1 MATTTNARA
10 AASFPAHT
18 GGPGRLLA
26 AWGTQAWAAEQ
37 AAADIWVACK
47 VPAGATVLGGYLMC
61 SDMDSNGTETI
72 DIDVGYAANGAVV
85 ADPDAFGNFGVL
97 TGDAVAEL
105 LPEGGQHLV
114 FHGALATGGP
124 ITFTRDT
131 DITVTFVDDAAT
143 FAAGQTTLVVHYV
156 CP

>member
-1 MATTTNARA
+1 M
-10 AASFPAHT
+10 T
-18 GGPGRLLA
+18 GGAARLLV

-47 VPAGATVLGGYLMC
+47 VPANATIIGGYLKC

-72 DIDVGYAANGAVV
+72 DIDVGYAANGAVA

-97 TGDAVAEL
+97 TGDAVAEI
-105 LPEGGQHLV
+105 LPEGGQHLNL
-114 FHGALATGGP
+114 HGVLATAGP
-124 ITFTRDT
+124 LTVTRDT

-143 FAAGQTTLVVHYV
+143 FAAGRTTLVVFYV